1 MKISGIMGSLGRVS
15 LLILCGLLMIN
26 VRVRAQEHAMDTAK
40 TKMMHI
46 LVMPAELTWADAPPG
61 LPAGAK
67 VAVLSGDPSKEG
79 LFSIRLKF
87 PANYIIPAHSHPTDE
102 HIAVL
107 SGTLALGMGDKL
119 ESKNLKSLSAG
130 GYALLPKN
138 MNHYA
143 MAKGETI
150 IQLYSM
156 GPFAITYV
164 NPADDPRNKKQ

>member
-1 MKISGIMGSLGRVS
+1 MNISDSKPSSGKAF
-15 LLILCGLLMIN
+15 LLTLFSILMVN
-26 VRVRAQEHAMDTAK
+26 VCVLAQEHATDSAK
-40 TKMMHI
+40 TKSLHVM
-46 LVMPAELTWADAPPG
+46 VMPAELNWVDAPPG

-102 HIAVL
+102 HVSVL

-119 ESKNLKSLSAG
+119 DNKKMKSLSAG
-130 GYALLPKN
+130 GYALLPHN

-143 MAKGETI
+143 MAKVETI
-150 IQLYSM
+150 IQLYGM

-164 NPADDPRNKKQ
+164 NPADDPRK

>member
-1 MKISGIMGSLGRVS
+1 MKILAIKSSFGKAA
-15 LLILCGLLMIN
+15 LLILCSMLMVN
-26 VRVRAQEHAMDTAK
+26 AGVWAQEHAMDTTK
-40 TKMMHI
+40 TKMMHVM
-46 LVMPAELTWADAPPG
+46 LVPAEMTWADAPAG

-67 VAVLSGDPSKEG
+67 VAVLSGDPAKEG
-79 LFSIRLKF
+79 LFSIRIKF
-87 PANYIIPAHSHPTDE
+87 PANYTIAAHSHPTDE

-107 SGTLALGMGDKL
+107 SGTFAVGMGDKFD
-119 ESKNLKSLSAG
+119 SKQLKTLSAG
-130 GYALLPKN
+130 GYALLPQN

-150 IQLYSM
+150 VQLYGL